1 MLYIE
6 KSFDQEE
13 KMETVCYTLEGALEK
28 AIEQEKNSVK
38 LYREALKK
46 VGDPHARAILKELAK
61 EELEHRDALEKVLIE
76 ETLAHL
82 DPEEPTGP
90 SMELTTFL
98 EEKRLNENSTAQ
110 DVMIYAI
117 HEEKRSVEFY
127 QQMASQCKGAPM
139 EELFT
144 KLHQQEAAHLT
155 KLEETYEKLYMPH
168 M

>member
-1 MLYIE
+1 
-6 KSFDQEE
+6 
-13 KMETVCYTLEGALEK
+13 METVCYTLEGALEK

-38 LYREALKK
+38 VYREAMKK
-46 VGDPHARAILKELAK
+46 VENPHARAILKELAK
-61 EELEHRDALEKVLIE
+61 EELEHRDALEKALIG

-82 DPEEPTGP
+82 DPEEPAGP
-90 SMELTTFL
+90 SMELSLFL
-98 EEKRLNENSTAQ
+98 EEKRLDENSTAQ

-144 KLHQQEAAHLT
+144 KLHQQEMAHLT
-155 KLEETYEKLYMPH
+155 KLEETYETLYMPH